1 MRTNRLL
8 LVATILSFVGIVLA
22 SEDEK
27 DIRQISPYRSWSQ
40 MTPRPLQVDFSSLA
54 G

>member
-8 LVATILSFVGIVLA
+8 LAATILSVVGIVLA

-27 DIRQISPYRSWSQ
+27 DIRQISPYRSWIQ
-40 MTPRPLQVDFSSLA
+40 VTPKPLQIDFGSIA